1 MEKKKLDSSKISV
14 IITLAIWNF
23 VFLGTEYLFDN
34 MMAYVTDAQ
43 EVVIAQ
49 SRILGASVIGFF
61 LYPLFKRQQKAGIK
75 NILLFA
81 ASFISV
87 ICIFLIQ
94 QRLSYQSIMVAGC
107 LIFVLFGMAGGVI
120 HKRAADLF
128 APDKNLAKAIG
139 VSYALGLALQFLNN
153 NLVRKDVAEA
163 IVLALFTAA
172 GAIMMTGFD
181 GEENS
186 GQESEIRGN
195 IVNGRRITGK
205 PEIAGVI
212 LLANVI
218 LMSCIFATLDNAVTL
233 VHAEGAVDIGQW
245 PRLLLAV
252 SGLLAGVLFDLKDR
266 RFMDIG
272 MYCVTLLSTICV
284 VVIELGGPF
293 LAGLI
298 VFYLSAGFFVIYF
311 TTGFVELAGC
321 MKLPELWAGLGRT
334 ANNFCA
340 VMIGPVSVAMLS
352 SGNGMMISV
361 TALVL
366 FALISITMFL
376 YSGRVKTDFTQEES
390 KKQSVG
396 EKQERDIRKFN
407 AFAKQFSL
415 TEREQEVMKL
425 LLTSDENVQDL
436 AGKLYISRA
445 ALYRHLTSLNEK
457 TDTRSRIGLLQ
468 FYYSF
473 KETD

>member
-1 MEKKKLDSSKISV
+1 MEKRKLDSSKISV

-34 MMAYVTDAQ
+34 MMAYVADA
-43 EVVIAQ
+43 EDVVIAQ

-61 LYPLFKRQQKAGIK
+61 LYPLFRRQQKAGIK

-81 ASFISV
+81 ASFVSV

-94 QRLSYQSIMVAGC
+94 QRISYQSIMIAGC
-107 LIFVLFGMAGGVI
+107 LIFIFFGMAGGVI
-120 HKRAADLF
+120 HKKAADLF
-128 APDKNLAKAIG
+128 AADKNLAKAIG
-139 VSYALGLALQFLNN
+139 VSYALGLMLQFLNN
-153 NLVRKDVAEA
+153 NLVRWDVAEA
-163 IVLALFTAA
+163 IVLALFTAT
-172 GAIMMTGFD
+172 GAILMIGFN
-181 GEENS
+181 GQENS
-186 GQESEIRGN
+186 GQAEEIQN
-195 IVNGRRITGK
+195 HVAGRRKITGK

-212 LLANVI
+212 LLVNVI

-233 VHAEGAVDIGQW
+233 VHAEGSGDIGQW

-252 SGLLAGVLFDLKDR
+252 SGLLAGVLFDLKGR
-266 RFMDIG
+266 RFMDII
-272 MYCVTLLSTICV
+272 MYCVTLLSTICA

-298 VFYLSAGFFVIYF
+298 VFYLSAGFFVVYF
-311 TTGFVELAGC
+311 STGFVELAKC

-334 ANNFCA
+334 VNNFCA
-340 VMIGPVSVAMLS
+340 VIIGHVSVAMLA
-352 SGNGMMISV
+352 SGNSMMISV

-376 YSGRVKTDFTQEES
+376 YAGRVKTDLGLEKEEDQDAV
-390 KKQSVG
+390 KTD
-396 EKQERDIRKFN
+396 ENDIRKFT
-407 AFAKQFSL
+407 AFAERFSL

-425 LLTSDENVQDL
+425 LLTSDGNVQDL
-436 AGKLYISRA
+436 AGELFISRA

-457 TDTRSRIGLLQ
+457 TNTKSRIGLLQ
-468 FYYSF
+468 FYYGF

>member
-1 MEKKKLDSSKISV
+1 MEKRKLDSSKISV

-34 MMAYVTDAQ
+34 MMAYVADA
-43 EVVIAQ
+43 EDVVIAQ

-61 LYPLFKRQQKAGIK
+61 LYPLFRRQQKAGIK

-81 ASFISV
+81 ASFVSV

-94 QRLSYQSIMVAGC
+94 QRISYQSIMIAGC

-120 HKRAADLF
+120 HKKAADLF
-128 APDKNLAKAIG
+128 AADKNLAKAVG
-139 VSYALGLALQFLNN
+139 VSYALGLMLQFLNN
-153 NLVRKDVAEA
+153 NLVRWDVAEA
-163 IVLALFTAA
+163 IVLALFTAT
-172 GAIMMTGFD
+172 GAILMIGFN
-181 GEENS
+181 GQENS
-186 GQESEIRGN
+186 GQAEEIQN
-195 IVNGRRITGK
+195 HVAGRRKITGK

-212 LLANVI
+212 LLVNVI

-233 VHAEGAVDIGQW
+233 VHAEGSADIGQW

-252 SGLLAGVLFDLKDR
+252 SGLLAGVLFDLKGR
-266 RFMDIG
+266 RFMDII
-272 MYCVTLLSTICV
+272 MYCVIHLCTNCAL
-284 VVIELGGPF
+284 VIALEV
-293 LAGLI
+293 AD
-298 VFYLSAGFFVIYF
+298 S
-311 TTGFVELAGC
+311 
-321 MKLPELWAGLGRT
+321 MMLPELWAGLGRT

-340 VMIGPVSVAMLS
+340 VIIGHVSVAMLA
-352 SGNGMMISV
+352 SGNSMMISV

-376 YSGRVKTDFTQEES
+376 YAGRVKTDLGLEKEEDQDAV
-390 KKQSVG
+390 KTD
-396 EKQERDIRKFN
+396 ENDIRKFT
-407 AFAKQFSL
+407 AFAERFSL

-425 LLTSDENVQDL
+425 LLTSDGNVQDL
-436 AGKLYISRA
+436 AGELFISRA

-457 TDTRSRIGLLQ
+457 TNTKSRIGLLQ
-468 FYYSF
+468 FYYGF

>member
-1 MEKKKLDSSKISV
+1 MEKRKLDSGKISV

-34 MMAYVTDAQ
+34 MMAYVTDA
-43 EVVIAQ
+43 EGVVIAQ

-61 LYPLFKRQQKAGIK
+61 LYPLFRRQQKAGIK

-81 ASFISV
+81 ASFVSV
-87 ICIFLIQ
+87 ICIFLMQ
-94 QRLSYQSIMVAGC
+94 QRISYQSIMIAGC

-120 HKRAADLF
+120 HKKAADLF
-128 APDKNLAKAIG
+128 AADRNLAKAIG
-139 VSYALGLALQFLNN
+139 VSYALGLMLQFLNN
-153 NLVRKDVAEA
+153 NLVRWDVAEA
-163 IVLALFTAA
+163 IVLALFTAV
-172 GAIMMTGFD
+172 GAILMIGFN
-181 GEENS
+181 GQENS
-186 GQESEIRGN
+186 GQAEEIQN
-195 IVNGRRITGK
+195 YVAGRRKITGK

-212 LLANVI
+212 LLVNVI

-233 VHAEGAVDIGQW
+233 VHAEGSADIGQW

-252 SGLLAGVLFDLKDR
+252 SGLLAGVLFDLKGR
-266 RFMDIG
+266 RFLDII

-298 VFYLSAGFFVIYF
+298 VFYLSAGFFVVYF
-311 TTGFVELAGC
+311 STGFVELADC

-340 VMIGPVSVAMLS
+340 VIIVPVSVAMLS
-352 SGNGMMISV
+352 SGNSMMISV

-366 FALISITMFL
+366 FALISISMFL
-376 YSGRVKTDFTQEES
+376 YAGRVKTDFAQEES
-390 KKQSVG
+390 IRVSDE
-396 EKQERDIRKFN
+396 EKQERDIQKFT
-407 AFAKQFSL
+407 AFAERFSL
-415 TEREQEVMKL
+415 TDREQEVMKL
-425 LLTSDENVQDL
+425 LLTSDGNVQDL
-436 AGKLYISRA
+436 AGELYISRA

-457 TDTRSRIGLLQ
+457 TNTKSRIGLLQ
-468 FYYSF
+468 FYYGW